1 MTTDKTHRKVSLIEQ
16 ITLRLINGFD
26 ISQEDIAEAE
36 ALDISIEAIAHKVGA
51 CYESGEE

>member
-1 MTTDKTHRKVSLIEQ
+1 MSIDTTHRKVSLIEQ

-36 ALDISIEAIAHKVGA
+36 ALDISIAAIAHKVGA